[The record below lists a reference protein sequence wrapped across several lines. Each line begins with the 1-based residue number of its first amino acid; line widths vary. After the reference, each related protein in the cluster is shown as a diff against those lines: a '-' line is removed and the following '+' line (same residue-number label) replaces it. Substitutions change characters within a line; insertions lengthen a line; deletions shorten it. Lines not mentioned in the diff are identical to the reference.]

1 MRHHRLITRKPQL
14 AQEQD
19 QDTEAGS
26 NYEVWKDFLKNLLD
40 QVIEFIFIQ
49 TS

>member
-14 AQEQD
+14 AQD
-19 QDTEAGS
+19 AEAGS
-26 NYEVWKDFLKNLLD
+26 NYQVWKDFLKNLLD